1 MSICICSQE
10 GINDIKAEMLSR
22 GGHKMER
29 TENEERAAGP
39 NLPNAYLP
47 GVERKRKLSEKKRR
61 KRSRGKQ
68 C

>member
-1 MSICICSQE
+1 
-10 GINDIKAEMLSR
+10 MLSR
-22 GGHKMER
+22 GGHEMER
-29 TENEERAAGP
+29 IENEERAAGP

-61 KRSRGKQ
+61 KRSRGIQ